1 MLSDFGILKLVDV
14 EESQGLTGTGK
25 VVGTPAYMSPEQ
37 IRGRE
42 VDGRADMYS
51 LGIVFFEMVSG
62 RKPYNANTPIELS
75 MQHLHDPIP
84 KAKQFVRDLPTEV
97 DQIIAKAIA
106 KNPEDRFPNMAAFAE
121 ALEKLSGAVAR
132 TTTGERRAIKAAEEK
147 KHAEEKGAEGK
158 KKRRV
163 FSPLFLS
170 MAVIVVLGGATL
182 FFGNNLGFFGTPT
195 PTQVPPSATATL
207 TVAPVASPTR
217 PAPLTDTPAP
227 EAPPDAPTATPV
239 SPLVLR
245 PDNVLNVTGINRMDK
260 ISVIRMD
267 WIESGNWLVN
277 AGSNAVSFID
287 AQTLTVK
294 QKVTL
299 DGGIPLS
306 MATANDRVY
315 ILLNNS
321 IKVID
326 TGSFSV
332 VKTISP
338 IAGGAMSIA
347 ASPDGKLLALGI
359 SDNKT
364 QLLNAEDGSVIRNLK
379 SNYGGWS
386 VAFSPDSQ
394 YVVSGTSQGVLR
406 WETATGIWQIT
417 SGGQDKIIK
426 SLAFSHDGKTIAGA
440 GDGFIYFWNAADG
453 ELLNQ
458 ATGLFGVV
466 NSLDFSPDDSML
478 VSGTADSIVRIWQVS
493 TATVLKELPGH
504 ASQVFGVCFSPDGQK
519 IASGASVEANIRL
532 WGLP

>member
-1 MLSDFGILKLVDV
+1 
-14 EESQGLTGTGK
+14 
-25 VVGTPAYMSPEQ
+25 
-37 IRGRE
+37 
-42 VDGRADMYS
+42 
-51 LGIVFFEMVSG
+51 
-62 RKPYNANTPIELS
+62 
-75 MQHLHDPIP
+75 
-84 KAKQFVRDLPTEV
+84 
-97 DQIIAKAIA
+97 
-106 KNPEDRFPNMAAFAE
+106 
-121 ALEKLSGAVAR
+121 
-132 TTTGERRAIKAAEEK
+132 
-147 KHAEEKGAEGK
+147 
-158 KKRRV
+158 
-163 FSPLFLS
+163 
-170 MAVIVVLGGATL
+170 VI
-182 FFGNNLGFFGTPT
+182 
-195 PTQVPPSATATL
+195 
-207 TVAPVASPTR
+207 
-217 PAPLTDTPAP
+217 
-227 EAPPDAPTATPV
+227 
-239 SPLVLR
+239 R
-245 PDNVLNVTGINRMDK
+245 PDNVDKVTGINRMDK

-306 MATANDRVY
+306 MTTAGDRVY

-326 TGSFSV
+326 AGSFSV
-332 VKTISP
+332 VKTLSP

-347 ASPDGKLLALGI
+347 VSPDGKLLALGI

-364 QLLNAEDGSVIRNLK
+364 QLLNAEDGSVVRNLK

-394 YVVSGTSQGVLR
+394 IIVSGTSQGVLR

-417 SGGQDKIIK
+417 SGGQDKIIR

-458 ATGLFGVV
+458 ATGLFGLV

-478 VSGTADSIVRIWQVS
+478 VSGTADNIVRIWDVG
-493 TATVLKELPGH
+493 TASVLKELPGH
-504 ASQVFGVCFSPDGQK
+504 ASQVLGVCFSPDQQR
-519 IASGASVEANIRL
+519 IASGAGIEATIRI